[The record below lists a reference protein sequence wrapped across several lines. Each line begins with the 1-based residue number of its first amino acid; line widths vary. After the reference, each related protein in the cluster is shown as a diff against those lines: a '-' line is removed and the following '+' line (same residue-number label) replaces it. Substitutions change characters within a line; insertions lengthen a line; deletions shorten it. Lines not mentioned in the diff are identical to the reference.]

1 MGKTN
6 LDDLD
11 LGRRGIEAAEV
22 NSEAAAAGAL
32 LTADG
37 QGGALWSTT
46 AGKTSFAVAFHESE
60 DEVTLGS
67 WYDLHQAPGLYLYT
81 AGWTLDPATG
91 ALIVPAEV
99 GSGVAIV
106 TVQVGFL
113 TAGKSGHGLVRVRR
127 APALSPASFS
137 TVGEGAMPLVDSA
150 VATLRGA
157 GHHRSRA
164 GRRHHGRLP
173 ARGRAGRIGLAGR
186 SGRLD
191 HGAGGGQRSE
201 CGLVRPLTI
210 DNYQLAIV
218 N

>member
-150 VATLRGA
+150 VATLRAQAIIEVAPGDAITADFRPVGA
-157 GHHRSRA
+157 PA
-164 GRRHHGRLP
+164 GSGSLDVV
-173 ARGRAGRIGLAGR
+173 AGWTMV
-186 SGRLD
+186 
-191 HGAGGGQRSE
+191 Q
-201 CGLVRPLTI
+201 VV
-210 DNYQLAIV
+210 DNGV
-218 N
+218 SVDW